1 MLSEA
6 DMNAFFLL
14 NKLYEKGK
22 MKSLKCKHIKYMY
35 KKELTSCGKFSSS
48 NFRMIYTGGTFYAQK
63 KTPKIEI
70 YLSNA

>member
-1 MLSEA
+1 
-6 DMNAFFLL
+6 
-14 NKLYEKGK
+14 